1 MKYFLGTFVLVI
13 AVGIAAPASASDL
26 VISRTLIEDPA
37 GNLAI
42 ADVARL
48 PGTPV
53 SENMSLDNGS
63 SVFWMRLQVHAP
75 DHGSKAVLFIRPTY
89 LNEVRLYEA
98 DAGNPAH
105 WKMRVT
111 GNYYPY
117 RSRERASIS
126 LGFQV
131 DISAPVATYYL
142 RVKAQAPSS
151 IDVQAIEPEE
161 ADRLDHQRDLL
172 ELFFVTSMMFLLG
185 WAIQSYLL
193 DRQRVVA
200 IFALHQAV
208 YTLFGIEVTG
218 YLAPIAPANVPH
230 LLDWLST
237 IFYLG
242 INFTLALFCREL
254 FKAYNPP
261 TVFTR
266 ILNLQVMAFPVLL
279 VAFATGH
286 ETFAVYGNAILI
298 RLGLVFF
305 VVVAFSLR
313 SEGSPSRRTLQAFFL
328 AILMTNVVFWS
339 AGRFL
344 NLSLSAAQTLVA
356 DGLVI
361 GGLFAWTLHTR
372 ARQLQLEAHRAA
384 FELLIVQ
391 RQFEAEQELKRKME
405 IQARTDDLTGV
416 CNRRYLME
424 LAELELARAIRF
436 QRPMT
441 LLAIDIDHFK
451 KINDSWGHGVGDE
464 VLQHVSHLM
473 RETLRDNDIFGR
485 TGGEEFAA
493 ILLETDG
500 EEAFEVAQ
508 RLCEAVADA
517 RIVPYPG
524 AGQIAVSVSIGL
536 SELGKR
542 SISLSQLLDEA
553 DRAMY
558 SAKQAGRN
566 RTWVHGWVAR

>member
-1 MKYFLGTFVLVI
+1 
-13 AVGIAAPASASDL
+13 
-26 VISRTLIEDPA
+26 
-37 GNLAI
+37 
-42 ADVARL
+42 
-48 PGTPV
+48 
-53 SENMSLDNGS
+53 
-63 SVFWMRLQVHAP
+63 
-75 DHGSKAVLFIRPTY
+75 
-89 LNEVRLYEA
+89 
-98 DAGNPAH
+98 
-105 WKMRVT
+105 
-111 GNYYPY
+111 
-117 RSRERASIS
+117 
-126 LGFQV
+126 
-131 DISAPVATYYL
+131 
-142 RVKAQAPSS
+142 
-151 IDVQAIEPEE
+151 
-161 ADRLDHQRDLL
+161 
-172 ELFFVTSMMFLLG
+172 
-185 WAIQSYLL
+185 
-193 DRQRVVA
+193 
-200 IFALHQAV
+200 
-208 YTLFGIEVTG
+208 
-218 YLAPIAPANVPH
+218 
-230 LLDWLST
+230 
-237 IFYLG
+237 
-242 INFTLALFCREL
+242 
-254 FKAYNPP
+254 
-261 TVFTR
+261 
-266 ILNLQVMAFPVLL
+266 
-279 VAFATGH
+279 
-286 ETFAVYGNAILI
+286 
-298 RLGLVFF
+298 
-305 VVVAFSLR
+305 
-313 SEGSPSRRTLQAFFL
+313 
-328 AILMTNVVFWS
+328 VFWS